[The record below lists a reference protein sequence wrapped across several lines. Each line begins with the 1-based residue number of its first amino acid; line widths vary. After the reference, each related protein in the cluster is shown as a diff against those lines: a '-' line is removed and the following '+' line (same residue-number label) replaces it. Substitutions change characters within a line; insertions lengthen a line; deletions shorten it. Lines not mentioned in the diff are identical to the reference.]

1 MIVTV
6 TLNPA
11 LDKTYSVADFA
22 LAGVFRVSKVQ
33 HLPSG
38 KGLNVSRVLHTLG
51 VPTMASGF
59 LGGFTGKHI
68 AQELDRLGIKHD
80 FVWSNCE
87 SRQCIIVLNE
97 EKGIHTELLEP
108 GPFLAEEMFS
118 HLEAKL
124 DALAATTKWVSF
136 SGSPPA
142 GTPDDIFYH
151 LIKQVKARGIK
162 TVLDARGPWLQEG
175 IKAGP
180 EIIKPN
186 WDEFQALGGPFSTT
200 TAALWRAQE
209 IVAGGVGLVLLSKG
223 HEGAYAVS
231 PAKVYFAQIPAVKIV
246 SAVGSGDALV
256 AGFLAGLEE
265 NWSVATCL
273 KFANAVA
280 ISNACNVGAGVIDLE
295 QVRKLGSLI
304 TITELK
310 LSPQ

>member
-1 MIVTV
+1 M
-6 TLNPA
+6 
-11 LDKTYSVADFA
+11 
-22 LAGVFRVSKVQ
+22 
-33 HLPSG
+33 
-38 KGLNVSRVLHTLG
+38 
-51 VPTMASGF
+51 
-59 LGGFTGKHI
+59 
-68 AQELDRLGIKHD
+68 
-80 FVWSNCE
+80 
-87 SRQCIIVLNE
+87 LNE

-231 PAKVYFAQIPAVKIV
+231 PAKVYFAQIREDCQC
-246 SAVGSGDALV
+246 VGSGDALV
-256 AGFLAGLEE
+256 AISGWIEE
-265 NWSVATCL
+265 NWSVATCRNSL
-273 KFANAVA
+273 TLWPL
-280 ISNACNVGAGVIDLE
+280 NACNVGAGVIDLE
-295 QVRKLGSLI
+295 QVRKLNH
-304 TITELK
+304 
-310 LSPQ
+310 